1 MKPIPTLTLGDVMTP
16 TPATIAVDATL
27 TQAQALMHRL
37 GVNHLPVMAGTLVE
51 SVISARDIE
60 RFTLPAH
67 PISQDE
73 DVLVSDIAPTRTF
86 AADVADPL
94 HRVVALT
101 AERHVGAVIVLN
113 QGELAGIFT
122 EIDAFRVLANLL
134 DREV

>member
-1 MKPIPTLTLGDVMTP
+1 MKSIPLLTLGDVMTP
-16 TPATIAVDATL
+16 SPTTIAIDATL
-27 TQAQALMHRL
+27 TEAQSLMHRL

-67 PISQDE
+67 PISE
-73 DVLVSDIAPTRTF
+73 EEEMLVSDIAPGRTF
-86 AADVADPL
+86 AADIADPL
-94 HRVVALT
+94 HRVVALM

-122 EIDAFRVLANLL
+122 EIDALRVLASLL
-134 DREV
+134 DGEH